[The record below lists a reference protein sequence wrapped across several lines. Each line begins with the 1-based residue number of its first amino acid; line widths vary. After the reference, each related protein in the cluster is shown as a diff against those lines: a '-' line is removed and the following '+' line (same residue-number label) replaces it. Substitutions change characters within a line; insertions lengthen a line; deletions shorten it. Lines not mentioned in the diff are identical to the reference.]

1 MIATE
6 RRSTERRSTG
16 GDARRAGAAARLP
29 IKEASQA
36 LREGD
41 AERVHELARRVALQT
56 GSRTAA
62 IADLLHPAQV
72 EVGNLWYLG
81 LATSADELRA
91 AAVVEEVV
99 ARLPATPVSNP
110 VPRGFRCVLAAALG
124 DPHRLGVTML
134 AAALEDEGWA
144 VEVLEPDVRWPDVV
158 RQATELRARLVC
170 ISAGVNCMSAG
181 VTPGI
186 PPLAQ
191 AIDSLHERRI
201 RVLVAGVPFNRR
213 PELWRQVGADAIA
226 LDVRIGTVLA
236 RRLGLK

>member
-6 RRSTERRSTG
+6 RRSAAHDT
-16 GDARRAGAAARLP
+16 RRAGAAARLP
-29 IKEASQA
+29 IQQASQA
-36 LREGD
+36 LRAGD
-41 AERVHELARRVALQT
+41 VEQVRELAQRVALQT

-99 ARLPATPVSNP
+99 AQLPATPVANP
-110 VPRGFRCVLAAALG
+110 VPRGFRCILAAAPG
-124 DPHRLGVTML
+124 DPHRLGLKML

-144 VEVLEPDVRWPDVV
+144 VDVLQPDARWPDVV
-158 RQATELRARLVC
+158 REAIELHARLVC
-170 ISAGVNCMSAG
+170 ISAGVTCISAG
-181 VTPGI
+181 VTPTPGI

-191 AIDSLHERRI
+191 AVESLHQHRI
-201 RVLVAGVPFNRR
+201 RVLVGGVPFNRR
-213 PELWRQVGADAIA
+213 PELWRQVGADAVA
-226 LDVRIGTVLA
+226 PDVRIGAVLA
-236 RRLGLK
+236 RRLGLR